1 MRSMGRGNVV
11 RGWSVRRAVRGLG
24 LIFAMAGVSVPGAG
38 HAADVVVSN
47 WGVNLYG
54 VIYSVGIEKGIFKEF
69 GAPVTG
75 AIGAPGGG
83 SVMRAMLA
91 NEIKFGE
98 IATSAVMDAAV
109 KGLPIVVIGAVAR
122 SNDNSWYVLPS
133 SPIKGLKDVI
143 GKKIAYTS
151 PKSIS
156 EAFERMIFERAGLDA
171 SKITLVA
178 AGGYPQ
184 GLTLL
189 EAGGVDVAAMAE
201 PLKTQRKAK
210 YREIFNAEDNLPLM
224 TAVLAVTTRDYAAKN
239 GDLLRKIL
247 AARRKAVEYVYAH
260 PKEAGMIMSKAY
272 NMKPDDSVACIENV
286 VKMKQKQWLYGDID
300 IGEITP
306 MQRGLALT
314 GVKLDKVDWKKLID
328 ASYLPD
334 DLKAKSKLPK

>member
-1 MRSMGRGNVV
+1 MIGLKIDHTHEFR
-11 RGWSVRRAVRGLG
+11 RRARRLG
-24 LIFAMAGVSVPGAG
+24 LAFTAAASLLLPGTGQAK
-38 HAADVVVSN
+38 DVVVSN

-54 VIYSVGIEKGIFKEF
+54 VIYAVGVEKGIFKEF

-98 IATSAVMDAAV
+98 IATSAVMDAQV
-109 KGLPIVVIGAVAR
+109 KDLPIVVIAATAR
-122 SNDNSWYVLPS
+122 SNDNSWYVKPS
-133 SPIKGLKDVI
+133 SPIKSLKDVI

-151 PKSIS
+151 PRSIT

-171 SKITLVA
+171 TKITLVA

-189 EAGGVDVAAMAE
+189 DTGGVDVAAMAE
-201 PLKTQRKAK
+201 PLKTRKKAN
-210 YREIFNAEDNLPLM
+210 YREVFNAQDNLPLM

-247 AARRKAVEYVYAH
+247 AARRKAVQYVYAH
-260 PKEAGMIMSKAY
+260 PDEAGRIMAKAY
-272 NMKPDDSVACIENV
+272 NMKLDESLACIANV
-286 VKMKQKQWLYGDID
+286 VKMKQKLWLEGDINID
-300 IGEITP
+300 ELTP
-306 MQRGLALT
+306 MQKGLALT

-328 ASYLPD
+328 VSYLPE

>member
-1 MRSMGRGNVV
+1 MRLMRSNATRV
-11 RGWSVRRAVRGLG
+11 RFVRRAVRRLG
-24 LIFAMAGVSVPGAG
+24 MILATAGAFVPAVG

-54 VIYSVGIEKGIFKEF
+54 VIYAVGIEKGIFKEF

-98 IATSAVMDAAV
+98 IASSAVMDAQV
-109 KGLPIVVIGAVAR
+109 KGLPIVVVGAMAR
-122 SNDNSWYVLPS
+122 SNDNAWYVLPS
-133 SPIKGLKDVI
+133 SPIKSLKDMI
-143 GKKIAYTS
+143 GKKVAYTS

-156 EAFERMIFERAGLDA
+156 EAFARMIFERAGLDA
-171 SKITLVA
+171 TKITLVA

-184 GLTLL
+184 GLTMLDT
-189 EAGGVDVAAMAE
+189 GNVDVAAMAE

-210 YREIFNAEDNLPLM
+210 YREIFNAEDNLPVM

-239 GDLLRKIL
+239 ANILRAIL
-247 AARRKAVEYVYAH
+247 AARRKAVEYVYGH
-260 PKEAGMIMSKAY
+260 PHEAGTIMAKAY
-272 NMKPDDSVACIENV
+272 NMKPDDAVACVENV
-286 VKMKQKQWLYGDID
+286 VKMKQKLWLYGDINID
-300 IGEITP
+300 ELTP
-306 MQRGLALT
+306 MQKGLAMT
-314 GVKLDKVDWKKLID
+314 GVNLDKVDWKKLID
-328 ASYLPD
+328 ISYLPD

>member
-1 MRSMGRGNVV
+1 MIRQTAAHV
-11 RGWSVRRAVRGLG
+11 RDFRRQVHGLA
-24 LIFAMAGVSVPGAG
+24 LACAAAAMLLP
-38 HAADVVVSN
+38 AASQAKDIVVSN

-54 VIYSVGIEKGIFKEF
+54 VIYAVGVEKGIFKEF

-98 IATSAVMDAAV
+98 IATSAVMDAQV
-109 KGLPIVVIGAVAR
+109 KDLPIVVIAATAR
-122 SNDNSWYVLPS
+122 SNDNAWYVRKD
-133 SPIKGLKDVI
+133 SPIKSLKDVI
-143 GKKIAYTS
+143 GKKVAYTS
-151 PKSIS
+151 PRSIT

-189 EAGGVDVAAMAE
+189 ETGGVDVAAMAE
-201 PLKTQRKAK
+201 PLKTRKAAS
-210 YREIFNAEDNLPLM
+210 YREVFNAQDNLPLM
-224 TAVLAVTTRDYAAKN
+224 TAVLAVTTKEYAAKN

-247 AARRKAVEYVYAH
+247 AARQKAVQWVYAH
-260 PKEAGMIMSKAY
+260 PEEAGKIMAKAY
-272 NMKPDDSVACIENV
+272 NMQEAESVACVQNV
-286 VKMKQKQWLYGDID
+286 VKMKQKLWLEGDID
-300 IGEITP
+300 VSELTP

-328 ASYLPD
+328 VSYLPA
-334 DLKAKSKLPK
+334 DLKAKSKLSK

>member
-1 MRSMGRGNVV
+1 MIGLKFDRTREF
-11 RGWSVRRAVRGLG
+11 RRQSRRLG
-24 LIFAMAGVSVPGAG
+24 LAFTAAAAMLLP
-38 HAADVVVSN
+38 AASQAKDVVVSN

-54 VIYSVGIEKGIFKEF
+54 VIYAVGVEKGIFKEF

-98 IATSAVMDAAV
+98 IATSAVMDAQV
-109 KGLPIVVIGAVAR
+109 KDLPIVVIAATAR
-122 SNDNSWYVLPS
+122 SNDNAWYVKPE
-133 SPIKGLKDVI
+133 SPIKSLKDVI

-151 PKSIS
+151 PRSIT

-189 EAGGVDVAAMAE
+189 DTGGVDVAAMAE
-201 PLKTQRKAK
+201 PLKTRKKAN
-210 YREIFNAEDNLPLM
+210 YREVFNAQDNLPLM

-247 AARRKAVEYVYAH
+247 AARQKAVRWVYAH
-260 PKEAGMIMSKAY
+260 PEEAGKIMAKAY
-272 NMKPDDSVACIENV
+272 NMQEAESVACIQNV
-286 VKMKQKQWLYGDID
+286 VKMKQKLWLEGDID
-300 IGEITP
+300 VSELTP
-306 MQRGLALT
+306 MQKGLALT

-328 ASYLPD
+328 VSYLPN